1 MKKRFTSWLLCLA
14 LLLPLISATVYADCG
29 PKPSIHVKAESEETV
44 YVAILSPYDQ
54 YGPNQQI
61 QPGEKPESWHHVD
74 NVSAEAWAAFRDAD
88 YGVEAYFCGHA
99 GLNAAAWTYICPDDF
114 RIAIYCP
121 EYDTVL
127 VSREVF
133 ETYAFRSDFHLDL
146 SGLDLT
152 ASGMAEMKLQKQVE
166 YGKLIGG
173 FLLRAALTLII
184 ELAVAFL
191 FGYRS
196 REFIKTVLFVNLVTQ
211 VGLNALLSLWYFAD
225 GPLDALL
232 RLALA
237 EVVVLVT
244 ESILYARKL
253 RSENRGAG
261 RAVLYALAANLA
273 SVIIGWHLID

>member
-1 MKKRFTSWLLCLA
+1 MKKRVASWLLCLA
-14 LLLPLISATVYADCG
+14 LLVPLISATVYADCG
-29 PKPSIHVKAESEETV
+29 PKPSIHVKAETEETV
-44 YVAILSPYDQ
+44 YVAILSPYDR
-54 YGPNQQI
+54 YGPSSVI
-61 QPGEKPESWHHVD
+61 TKEDVPDSWRD
-74 NVSAEAWAAFRDAD
+74 VSDQAWAAFRDAD
-88 YGVEAYFCGHA
+88 YGVDAYFCGHA
-99 GLNAAAWTYICPDDF
+99 GLGGTSWTYICPDEF

-121 EYDTVL
+121 AYETVI
-127 VSREVF
+127 VSSQVF
-133 ETYAFRSDFHLDL
+133 RTYAFRSDFHLDL

-152 ASGMAEMKLQKQVE
+152 ASGMAEMKLHKQVE

-196 REFIKTVLFVNLVTQ
+196 REFIKTVLVVNLVTQ